1 MHVVVVLLPLIGGPR
16 DGDMVNCC
24 SVDNCDCKEW
34 GHCANNKIL
43 DGYIEWQ
50 MYRRERGGWVPDRI
64 QRQTMVA
71 DGSCPRCSR
80 PMPKGTVNC
89 KNCGAEMDPLGSELF
104 GNATG
109 PSP

>member
-1 MHVVVVLLPLIGGPR
+1 MHVVVMLLPLIGGPR

-89 KNCGAEMDPLGSELF
+89 KNCGAEMDPLGSELS
-104 GNATG
+104 A
-109 PSP
+109 